1 MADAPDRTAKDQAAH
16 GDIHVRAIL
25 WTAAAIFGTLLLSGM
40 AAYFLWT
47 VWRPG
52 DNYDGPNAAFD
63 FEIEGPRL
71 ESAPQ
76 QDYRAYLAEKEG
88 RLHAWQWIDPRA
100 GTVRM
105 PVEEAMRRMAQ
116 ERTGTAGGAEKSSAM
131 PAARGAP

>member
-1 MADAPDRTAKDQAAH
+1 MADAPERAARHAKTH

-25 WTAAAIFGTLLLSGM
+25 WTVAAIFGMLLLSGL
-40 AAYFLWT
+40 AAYFLWK

-63 FEIEGPRL
+63 FEIAGPRL
-71 ESAPQ
+71 ESTPQ

-88 RLHAWQWIDPRA
+88 RLHAWQWIDRRA

-116 ERTGTAGGAEKSSAM
+116 KQAGAGVGAETSGAV
-131 PAARGAP
+131 PPVRGAP